1 MGRIMKR
8 ESIRLLVLADLHYNN
23 HGRRWEKEGG
33 EGSMFMGPMLLKS
46 FEAVLGQKAAEAD
59 HVIIA
64 GDMTNNGL
72 DHEYGPIENALNR
85 FGDAELSI
93 VPGNHDMSPNV
104 LSNLRRKKFQERFLR
119 HFGRFMRISS
129 DGREAA
135 EAVRYP
141 YLKFAGGDIAII
153 GMDTTADVL
162 TRFRHSFM
170 WFSSSVG
177 CVGYAQMME
186 LKRIV
191 SSGELADKWI
201 VIVMHH
207 DPFVRQNP
215 WTKLGDLKS
224 FRKLIDELNRDRKL
238 IVICGHDHRGVVEL
252 IGENVLHLQPPS
264 FCGRRTT
271 DKGRFLDI
279 TINKDLSYTLAGQ

>member
-1 MGRIMKR
+1 MKR

-23 HGRRWEKEGG
+23 HGRRWENEGG
-33 EGSMFMGPMLLKS
+33 DGPVFMGPMLMKS
-46 FEAVLGQKAAEAD
+46 FEAVLNERAAAAD

-72 DHEYGPIENALNR
+72 DHEYGPIEDVLKR
-85 FGDAELSI
+85 FGDDELSMI
-93 VPGNHDMSPNV
+93 PGNHDMSPNV
-104 LSNLRRKKFQERFLR
+104 LSNLRRIKFQERFQR
-119 HFGRFMRISS
+119 YFGRFVQVAS
-129 DGREAA
+129 DESVAA
-135 EAVRYP
+135 GAERYP
-141 YLKFAGGDIAII
+141 YLKSAGSDVAVI
-153 GMDTTADVL
+153 GLDTTADVL

-191 SSGELADKWI
+191 SGDGLADKWI
-201 VIVMHH
+201 VILMHH

-224 FRKLIDELNRDRKL
+224 FRKLIDELSLNRKL
-238 IVICGHDHRGVVEL
+238 IVVCGHDHRGVVEL
-252 IGENVLHLQPPS
+252 VGENVLHLQPPS
-264 FCGRRTT
+264 FCGRRTAG
-271 DKGRFLDI
+271 KGRFLDI
-279 TINKDLSYTLAGQ
+279 VINEDLSYNLLGR